1 MSDTNLPAAFA
12 NLEPYVAEWDLPT
25 MTARTRKR
33 HASSMDEI
41 TGYYSA
47 VQPHLQAMLDHLSEV
62 PYGDQMPGEERRL
75 LGLALMLAEVTTAVE
90 WYNQPGVV
98 DGFDPERFLLTAE
111 LP

>member
-1 MSDTNLPAAFA
+1 MSGTNLPEAFA
-12 NLEPYVAEWDLPT
+12 DLEPYVAEWNLPT

-47 VQPHLQAMLDHLSEV
+47 IQPRLQAMLEHLSEV
-62 PYGDQMPGEERRL
+62 PYDGSMPGDERRL

-90 WYNQPGVV
+90 WYKQPGVV
-98 DGFDPERFLLTAE
+98 DGFDPERFVLTAA